1 MGGLSGSLYY
11 FSKLMK
17 KIILSF
23 LASLLFTSGF
33 AQKVT
38 LRDDIVYKDD
48 APYCRLVKQGSS
60 MAPRI
65 SISSIDSPD
74 VELIVAQFNNAKDL
88 YVISFMESGAV
99 AYRKPT
105 IGIAK
110 LFAEDLVYNRVVVNG
125 KVTPQGEQ
133 LLLRQYEGTTAEKE
147 LIPGLK
153 KAISGLED
161 AMSDI
166 LAEGPPAKRN
176 ADNEGGNYE
185 TVERN
190 HTRPVTVMGNKIMQD
205 FQEIGQYTASQTAIE
220 GKVLRVI
227 SISLP
232 GGEKVAEATLDAIN
246 PSSARMVILKNNQV
260 VNLPITTSLEAD
272 QVKKLAAY
280 LAGRF
285 LL

>member
-1 MGGLSGSLYY
+1 
-11 FSKLMK
+11 MK